1 MFFLNQELA
10 ATTHPLADF
19 FCLFSEAKP
28 TIAKKKKKN
37 KQKNK
42 DKFSREELAGARPLC
57 ILPSV
62 KIC

>member
-10 ATTHPLADF
+10 ATTHPLDDF

-28 TIAKKKKKN
+28 TIAKKKKK
-37 KQKNK
+37 KK

>member
-10 ATTHPLADF
+10 ATTHPLDGF
-19 FCLFSEAKP
+19 LCLFSEAKP
-28 TIAKKKKKN
+28 TIEKEKKN
-37 KQKNK
+37 PKNK
-42 DKFSREELAGARPLC
+42 DKFSREELDGARALY